1 LELLTLRLRLI
12 RVNDSGDQFFPEHS
26 VRGVGHMRWVD
37 RTTRLAALTIMLAVS
52 VIVAGCGALTG
63 KAGTYSGAPES
74 VTIIASLILPPTPT
88 TIEVKDAATAQR
100 LYDAAVKLPVA
111 PQTQQ
116 RICLAIAGQR
126 YEMTFHQS
134 GQPDV
139 TFVADRGGCQDV
151 TLAQNDVRQADAAF
165 WQTLE
170 RVVFDF
176 APPFKASRL
185 DILHFAQGAK
195 PTLAAIPSAEAAQSL
210 YDAAR
215 ALPAQP
221 KDPTCDDVIGSR
233 SELLFYGGAQRLQ
246 VTAEESGCGSVTF
259 PQTSDKR
266 QPNIAFWDL
275 LAKTADGVKVAEAR
289 PDHVAVKTEPINSNP
304 SGVAGVADVR
314 DTALMARLYD
324 VTLALPPLSGKPSCA
339 TPSQTLYGLSFS
351 IDDLSLLTAVTD
363 QSGCA
368 AVTLNDGD
376 QRATTLEF
384 WTLARLAA
392 G

>member
-1 LELLTLRLRLI
+1 
-12 RVNDSGDQFFPEHS
+12 
-26 VRGVGHMRWVD
+26 MAD
-37 RTTRLAALTIMLAVS
+37 RTSQLAALSLMLAVS

-63 KAGTYSGAPES
+63 RAGTYSGAPES

-111 PQTQQ
+111 SPA
-116 RICLAIAGQR
+116 RACLAIAGPH

-139 TFVADRGGCQDV
+139 TFVADRGGCQEV
-151 TLAQNDVRQADAAF
+151 TLPQNDVRQSDEAF
-165 WQTLE
+165 WQTLQ

-185 DILHFAQGAK
+185 DILRFTPGAK
-195 PTLAAIPSAEAAQSL
+195 PTLAAIPSAQAAQAV

-215 ALPAQP
+215 ALPAQA
-221 KDPTCDDVIGSR
+221 KDPICDDILRPR
-233 SELLFYGGAQRLQ
+233 SELLFFAGDQRVQ
-246 VTAEESGCGSVTF
+246 VTADESGCGSVTF

-266 QPNIAFWDL
+266 QPDTAFWDL
-275 LAKTADGVKVAEAR
+275 LAKTAGSVKVVEAR
-289 PDHVAVKTEPINSNP
+289 PDQLAVKTEPINGNP
-304 SGVAGVADVR
+304 SSVAEVSDVR

-324 VTLALPPLSGKPSCA
+324 VTLALPPLAGKPSCA
-339 TPSQTLYGLSFS
+339 TPSQTLYGLAFEV
-351 IDDLSLLTAVTD
+351 DGLSLLTAVTD

-368 AVTLNDGD
+368 AVTLNDGN
-376 QRATTLEF
+376 QRATTPEF
-384 WTLARLAA
+384 WTLARQAV

>member
-1 LELLTLRLRLI
+1 
-12 RVNDSGDQFFPEHS
+12 
-26 VRGVGHMRWVD
+26 VGHMRLVN
-37 RTTRLAALTIMLAVS
+37 RTARLVALSLVLAGS

-63 KAGTYSGAPES
+63 RAGSYSGAPES
-74 VTIIASLILPPTPT
+74 VTIFASLILPPTPA
-88 TIEVKDAATAQR
+88 TIEVKDTATAQH
-100 LYDAAVKLPVA
+100 LYNAAVKLPVA

-116 RICLAIAGQR
+116 RICLAIAGPH

-185 DILHFAQGAK
+185 DILRFAPGAK
-195 PTLAAIPSAEAAQSL
+195 PTIAAIPSAEAAQAV

-215 ALPAQP
+215 ALPAQA
-221 KDPTCDDVIGSR
+221 KDPICDAMIGPR
-233 SELLFYGGAQRLQ
+233 SELLFFAGDQRVQ
-246 VTAEESGCGSVTF
+246 VTADESGCGSVTF
-259 PQTSDKR
+259 PQTADKR
-266 QPNIAFWDL
+266 QPNTAFWDL
-275 LAKTADGVKVAEAR
+275 LAKTAGGVKVAEAR
-289 PDHVAVKTEPINSNP
+289 PDRLAVKTEPINSNP
-304 SGVAGVADVR
+304 SGVARVADVR
-314 DTALMARLYD
+314 DAALIARLYN
-324 VTLALPPLSGKPSCA
+324 VTLALPPLTGKPSCA
-339 TPSQTLYGLSFS
+339 APSQTLYGLAFEV
-351 IDDLSLLTAVTD
+351 DGLSLLTAVTD

-368 AVTLNDGD
+368 AVTLNNGD
-376 QRATTLEF
+376 QRATTPEF
-384 WTLARLAA
+384 WTLARQAA